1 MLRSLP
7 LDAAAARLCASAG
20 DWRAYRARCTS
31 SSICSPP
38 RQQSS
43 VAPAPAPPLAPPL
56 TNDARIALNRC
67 GRADEAL
74 SSSSSAANVSGGRAA
89 EEDAEEDEEAETDD
103 EDELDAE
110 PEEGRRRRRVA
121 DDARSPLRMDDF

>member
-1 MLRSLP
+1 
-7 LDAAAARLCASAG
+7 
-20 DWRAYRARCTS
+20 
-31 SSICSPP
+31 
-38 RQQSS
+38 
-43 VAPAPAPPLAPPL
+43 
-56 TNDARIALNRC
+56 
-67 GRADEAL
+67 
-74 SSSSSAANVSGGRAA
+74 VSGGRAA